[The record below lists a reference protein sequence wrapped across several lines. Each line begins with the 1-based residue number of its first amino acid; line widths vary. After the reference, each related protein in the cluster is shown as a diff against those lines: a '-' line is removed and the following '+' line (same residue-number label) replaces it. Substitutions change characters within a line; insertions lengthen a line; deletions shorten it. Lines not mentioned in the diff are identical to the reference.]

1 MAYSV
6 PPLVQRKLE
15 ELPRAPGCYLMYG
28 PAGEV
33 LYVGKAKVL
42 RSRVRSYFT
51 PSQRNDP
58 RVERLVPEIADVSWW
73 ITTNELQAL
82 TLENNLI
89 KEHQPPFNVLLKDD
103 KTFPYLKINWQD
115 PFPKIEVTRTMR
127 RDGAR
132 YFGPYTN
139 ARAIHRTLEGIRRI
153 FPYLD
158 CDRRITGA
166 DERPCLYYHL
176 KMCGGPCIGAQS
188 SEQYRESLRQMMRFL
203 RGDTGHVMRQLRA
216 RMEQAA
222 ENLDFERA
230 ALIRDRIKAA
240 ERIVGQQVLIGAQPD
255 NEDCVTIVPDSGS
268 GTAVVQIMF
277 VRQGRLVGRDHY
289 RLELGKSQDPGA
301 AEERRGDLI
310 GSFLQQFYAR
320 AAYVPALIL
329 VQAMP
334 PEQAWLEQWLA
345 ERRGTKVRLS
355 VPLRGPKRRLM
366 ESGLENNLEYL
377 RIQQATARVDTNRQQ
392 TALAE
397 LEEALQLPRP
407 PVRMEC
413 YDIST
418 LQGNHTAGSMV
429 VFARGVP
436 RKSDYRRFR
445 IRGAGARGAPD
456 DFASM
461 REMLDRRFARAG
473 EKGLDPGRK
482 GKTAWNV
489 LPDLVIVDGGKG
501 QLSQAVAVLRK
512 YDLLHVVPVVG
523 LAKRSE
529 EIFVPGKPESILLP
543 RDSQGLFLLQRIRD
557 EAHRF
562 AITHHRTLRG
572 KAMTRTA
579 LDDVPGVGPA
589 RRKGLLAF
597 CEGDLDR
604 LRQADVDVLAGLPG
618 MTRKVAQA
626 VQDHLGSGSTSRS

>member
-1 MAYSV
+1 
-6 PPLVQRKLE
+6 
-15 ELPRAPGCYLMYG
+15 
-28 PAGEV
+28 
-33 LYVGKAKVL
+33 
-42 RSRVRSYFT
+42 
-51 PSQRNDP
+51 
-58 RVERLVPEIADVSWW
+58 
-73 ITTNELQAL
+73 
-82 TLENNLI
+82 
-89 KEHQPPFNVLLKDD
+89 
-103 KTFPYLKINWQD
+103 
-115 PFPKIEVTRTMR
+115 
-127 RDGAR
+127 
-132 YFGPYTN
+132 
-139 ARAIHRTLEGIRRI
+139 
-153 FPYLD
+153 
-158 CDRRITGA
+158 
-166 DERPCLYYHL
+166 
-176 KMCGGPCIGAQS
+176 
-188 SEQYRESLRQMMRFL
+188 MRFL
-203 RGDTGHVMRQLRA
+203 RGDTGQVMRQLRE

-222 ENLDFERA
+222 GNLDFERA

-255 NEDCVTIVPDSGS
+255 NEDCITTVPDPES

-310 GSFLQQFYAR
+310 GSFLQQFYAK

-334 PEQAWLEQWLA
+334 PDQAWLEQWLA

-392 TALAE
+392 AAIAE

-418 LQGNHTAGSMV
+418 LQGNHTSGSMV

-445 IRGAGARGAPD
+445 IRGTGARGVPD

-473 EKGLDPGRK
+473 EKSLDPGRK

-529 EIFVPGKPESILLP
+529 EVFVPGQPESILLP

-562 AITHHRTLRG
+562 AITHHRALRG
-572 KAMTRTA
+572 KAMTRTV

-604 LRQADVDVLAGLPG
+604 LRQVDLDLLAGLPG